1 MFQINA
7 IIKPSVLD
15 DVLQGLVDEGILGV
29 TVTNVIGKGYLAS
42 TNSKLIEKV
51 MLIIVVADTADKE
64 KAMEAVRSNAQD
76 IEHGAGKMW
85 VTSVIEAERIRTGE
99 KDVDALSLTSTKS
112 PSYIVHDEDFNAI
125 DTPAS

>member
-15 DVLQGLVDEGILGV
+15 DVLQGLEDEEILGV
-29 TVTNVIGKGYLAS
+29 TVTNVVGKGCLA
-42 TNSKLIEKV
+42 TPNSKLVDKV
-51 MLIIVVADTADKE
+51 MLIIVVADTTYKE
-64 KAMEAVRSNAQD
+64 KAMEAIRSNAQD

-85 VTSVIEAERIRTGE
+85 VTSVLEAERIRTGE
-99 KDVDALSLTSTKS
+99 KDIDALSLTSTKS
-112 PSYIVHDEDFNAI
+112 TSYSVHDEDFNAI